1 MKCPKCGTEFNGN
14 FCPGCGQFVSS
25 QDKFQLNIDWSKSDE
40 VQDDA
45 FGFILKPEI
54 VMSLNTE
61 AFSYYAK
68 TVLQRLGE
76 LKPEDGEHK
85 LERASREIQFIN
97 QEIER
102 RKNTNQSS
110 SWKQPIPKTA
120 KNKKLKDYSPKA
132 QNRFSVIYIILGVM
146 LIIFGTIP
154 TETVGAFDI
163 IFIIFGLFLI
173 VTGIFVIKKNKTT
186 TLQTEN
192 VKSKTQHYQLPAT
205 INLDGK
211 IFQPKYQY
219 YSEKLALSEK
229 FINEVKPFE
238 QVALIPERNNPHD
251 SQAIA
256 IYSNHQ
262 KIGYLYR
269 GVKQDMVHD
278 WMNKE
283 LPFRAMISRVTDSIY
298 IDLFFYEEKTEALSE
313 TKYVFISPRGKK
325 YHYNPSCAGLENCI
339 KVDIKEAQAKGYTE
353 CSKCHYF

>member
-1 MKCPKCGTEFNGN
+1 MKCPKCGTQFDGN
-14 FCPGCGQFVSS
+14 FCPGCGQFVS
-25 QDKFQLNIDWSKSDE
+25 
-40 VQDDA
+40 A
-45 FGFILKPEI
+45 
-54 VMSLNTE
+54 
-61 AFSYYAK
+61 
-68 TVLQRLGE
+68 
-76 LKPEDGEHK
+76 
-85 LERASREIQFIN
+85 IN

-102 RKNTNQSS
+102 QKNANQDS
-110 SWKQPIPKTA
+110 SWKQITPKTA
-120 KNKKLKDYSPKA
+120 KNKKLKDYSQKA
-132 QNRFSVIYIILGVM
+132 QNRFSVVYIILGIILVFFG
-146 LIIFGTIP
+146 IIATATAGIFG
-154 TETVGAFDI
+154 I
-163 IFIIFGLFLI
+163 IFILFGLFLL
-173 VTGIFVIKKNKTT
+173 VSGILVIKKNKAT
-186 TLQTEN
+186 TLQPEE
-192 VKSKTQHYQLPAT
+192 VKFKTQHYQLPAT
-205 INLDGK
+205 INLGEK

-219 YSEKLALSEK
+219 YLEKLALSEK